1 MLTLMII
8 LLIFMDRHDTDT
20 DYREA
25 CEDLRR
31 FNEEEA
37 RERRHKETI
46 QAIRESGR
54 YPFQTKKITTRRL
67 ARDQF
72 GRFIAEEKIT
82 EYDLSYYVFH
92 NSDRT

>member
-1 MLTLMII
+1 MLTLIII
-8 LLIFMDRHDTDT
+8 LLIFMDWHDSNT

-31 FNEEEA
+31 FNEEA

-46 QAIRESGR
+46 QAICESGR
-54 YPFQTKKITTRRL
+54 YPSQTKKITTRRL

-82 EYDLSYYVFH
+82 EYEEDEEECGEE
-92 NSDRT
+92 

>member
-1 MLTLMII
+1 MLTLMIS
-8 LLIFMDRHDTDT
+8 LLIFMDWHDADT

-31 FNEEEA
+31 FNEEA

-54 YPFQTKKITTRRL
+54 YPSQTKKITTRRL

-82 EYDLSYYVFH
+82 EYEDDEDEFGEE
-92 NSDRT
+92 